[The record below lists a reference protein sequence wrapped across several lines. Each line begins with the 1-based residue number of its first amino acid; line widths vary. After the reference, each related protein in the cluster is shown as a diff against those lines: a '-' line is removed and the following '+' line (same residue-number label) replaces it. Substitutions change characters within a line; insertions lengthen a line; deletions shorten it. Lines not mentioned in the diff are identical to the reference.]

1 MPDNQMPE
9 HDDPVIQTI
18 LDAPDKAVPGAA
30 LSALEVTA
38 KQLLRDLGQIA
49 FKQGL
54 PADKLALIA
63 QLQEGLSTAFQAA
76 ATGDQSAVK
85 SYTLQLQAA
94 KHALEL
100 DLDRARVF
108 AVDRVISIGLAVLV
122 RLAAGN

>member
-1 MPDNQMPE
+1 MPDNQTPE

-18 LDAPDKAVPGAA
+18 LDAPDKAIPGAA

-54 PADKLALIA
+54 PPDKLALIA

-76 ATGDQSAVK
+76 AAGDRSLVR

-122 RLAAGN
+122 RLAAGK